1 MIFYKLYFS
10 LRKEGKKLMKMI
22 DVLQLMSERKIK
34 NNTILKIL
42 DNSGRIVHTYEYDA
56 EYEDFYDTYSH
67 SETLDIFKFVN
78 INVVLIDPESQKY
91 YLKLFDDDECSYVHY
106 HYDQNTDSVDYLI
119 GAKALIDNYQMTF
132 NENEIKNDK
141 LLTFIAKYGIKKEIE
156 RD

>member
-1 MIFYKLYFS
+1 
-10 LRKEGKKLMKMI
+10 MKMI
-22 DVLQLMSERKIK
+22 EVLQLMSERKIK

-42 DNSGRIVHTYEYDA
+42 DNSGRIVRTYEYDA
-56 EYEDFYDTYSH
+56 ECENFYDTYSH
-67 SETLDIFKFVN
+67 SETLDIFKFN
-78 INVVLIDPESQKY
+78 ITFLNTSVVLIDPESQKY

-106 HYDQNTDSVDYLI
+106 HYDKETDSVDYLI

-141 LLTFIAKYGIKKEIE
+141 LLTFISKHGIKKEIE